1 MIVRSR
7 TSARKVVSGV
17 LRTRHRTT
25 DPNPPSELDEIVTTG
40 QRRWPGGQFPPASGS
55 AGYGEPPEG
64 PVPIQVEEGEPEQPR
79 PPDPCSNPETALD
92 WNADAAAAEAAK
104 EFARRA
110 AARTPPETLNDRE
123 WGAYLYRAADGSI
136 QIGPIA
142 FGPPFSS
149 GGVGTVNPSTS
160 GLDPS
165 TIVGSIHSH
174 GSGNHLR
181 SDGNEQFPG
190 DIDHLNGLV
199 VFSGNT
205 SARLYIVAQNQGPA
219 GFVPY
224 NQINVY
230 NQAKAQ
236 DARSNFAPGPEV
248 NPEAEPCPGS

>member
-1 MIVRSR
+1 MV
-7 TSARKVVSGV
+7 
-17 LRTRHRTT
+17 
-25 DPNPPSELDEIVTTG
+25 G
-40 QRRWPGGQFPPASGS
+40 QRRTPGGTFPQRSGGGS
-55 AGYGEPPEG
+55 GGGSGEDGIHQNQLSPDEPP
-64 PVPIQVEEGEPEQPR
+64 
-79 PPDPCSNPETALD
+79 PPLVQDPCADPAMAED
-92 WNADAAAAEAAK
+92 WNTDAAAAEATK
-104 EFARRA
+104 EFARLA

-123 WGAYLYRAADGSI
+123 WGAYLYRASDGLI

-142 FGPPFSS
+142 FGPPFSN
-149 GGVGTVNPSTS
+149 GGVGTVNPSVS

-174 GSGNHLR
+174 SSGNHIP

-199 VFSGNT
+199 AFSGNS

-224 NQINVY
+224 NQINVHK
-230 NQAKAQ
+230 QATAQ
-236 DARSNFAPGPEV
+236 AARSSFTPGPEV

>member
-1 MIVRSR
+1 M
-7 TSARKVVSGV
+7 
-17 LRTRHRTT
+17 T
-25 DPNPPSELDEIVTTG
+25 DPTPPSELDEIVVQG
-40 QRRWPGGQFPPASGS
+40 QRRWPGGTFP
-55 AGYGEPPEG
+55 AGPGGGGPGGGGGGGEHQNEVEDPGTQPP
-64 PVPIQVEEGEPEQPR
+64 QP
-79 PPDPCSNPETALD
+79 PPPHPCDNPESAED
-92 WNADAAAAEAAK
+92 WNTDAAAAEAAK
-104 EFARRA
+104 EFARLA

-160 GLDPS
+160 GLNPAS
-165 TIVGSIHSH
+165 IVGSIHSH
-174 GSGNHLR
+174 GSGNHLP

-199 VFSGNT
+199 MFSGNP

-230 NQAKAQ
+230 NQQTAQ
-236 DARSNFAPGPEV
+236 AARSNFSPGPEV
-248 NPEAEPCPGS
+248 NPEAEPCSGS